1 MIGGGMKNKMMLAAV
16 SVMVLFAGCKTMET
30 ADKKMQ
36 TVDKKVNDADAKFR
50 KSVGLKPYK
59 KDDQTGPSDSN

>member
-1 MIGGGMKNKMMLAAV
+1 MMAGNMKNKIMLAAV

-36 TVDKKVNDADAKFR
+36 TVDKKVGDADAKFR
-50 KSVGLKPYK
+50 KNVGLKPYK
-59 KDDQTGPSDSN
+59 KDGQPGPADSN

>member
-1 MIGGGMKNKMMLAAV
+1 MMGGNMKNTMMLAAV
-16 SVMVLFAGCKTMET
+16 SVMVLFAGCKTMQT

-36 TVDKKVNDADAKFR
+36 TVDKKVGDADAKFR

-59 KDDQTGPSDSN
+59 KDSESAAADSN

>member
-1 MIGGGMKNKMMLAAV
+1 MMGLNMKNTMVLAAV
-16 SVMVLFAGCKTMET
+16 SLMVLGAGCKTMET

-36 TVDKKVNDADAKFR
+36 TVDKKVGDADVKFR

>member
-1 MIGGGMKNKMMLAAV
+1 MKSKMMLAAV

-36 TVDKKVNDADAKFR
+36 TVDKKVGDADAKFR

-59 KDDQTGPSDSN
+59 KDGESAPTDSN

>member
-1 MIGGGMKNKMMLAAV
+1 MGQHMKCKMMLAVISA
-16 SVMVLFAGCKTMET
+16 MVLLAGCKTMEA

-36 TVDKKVNDADAKFR
+36 TVDKKVSEADAKFR
-50 KSVGLKPYK
+50 KNVGLKPYK